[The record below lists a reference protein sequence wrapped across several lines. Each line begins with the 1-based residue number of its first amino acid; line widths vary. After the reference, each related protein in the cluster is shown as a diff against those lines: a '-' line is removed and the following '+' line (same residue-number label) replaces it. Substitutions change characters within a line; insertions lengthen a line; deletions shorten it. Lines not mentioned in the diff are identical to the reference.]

1 METCAVS
8 LATKK
13 AEIQAIIKEK
23 GKDSMQL
30 KLVNEEVDEVN
41 QQMRELKTQLDNSLT
56 KMISLQ
62 KRRDQFQS
70 EWRQAGHKDLAI
82 ELLSHI
88 LKENIILVE
97 NLDF

>member
-70 EWRQAGHKDLAI
+70 EWRQAGHTKTS
-82 ELLSHI
+82 LLNCSLTYSKRTSYW
-88 LKENIILVE
+88 LKT
-97 NLDF
+97 